1 MNRVV
6 LGVPNALLRRADSAV
21 TVQDLPCNAFSWCG
35 DTGGCFEPDIH
46 RHEYR
51 DCWLKFTEAPL
62 APEVPP
68 PAPQLWRQC
77 AKCEEQF

>member
-1 MNRVV
+1 M
-6 LGVPNALLRRADSAV
+6 

-35 DTGGCFEPDIH
+35 DTAGCFEPDIH

-62 APEVPP
+62 VPEVPP
-68 PAPQLWRQC
+68 PALCCTGVVLTARSTML
-77 AKCEEQF
+77 

>member
-1 MNRVV
+1 M
-6 LGVPNALLRRADSAV
+6 

-35 DTGGCFEPDIH
+35 DTAGCFEPDIH

-62 APEVPP
+62 VPEVPLMTLGCGGTLL
-68 PAPQLWRQC
+68 ALRSAFC
-77 AKCEEQF
+77 GRTAKEL